1 VVINLHPSIVNYISL
16 LKEQYAYNQRFGNK
30 IIEHYCMK
38 CNLINIESGSET
50 GIFRVHWRN
59 VTNVEK
65 RNYFYLCL
73 YISHCWV

>member
-1 VVINLHPSIVNYISL
+1 MHII
-16 LKEQYAYNQRFGNK
+16 RFGNK

-38 CNLINIESGSET
+38 CNLINIESESET

-65 RNYFYLCL
+65 RNYF
-73 YISHCWV
+73 